1 MPSLTIGEH
10 WAYRAR
16 QQDPLVEVSVL
27 RLGSKAPARVLVRWV
42 ADEFEGMQD
51 WVPPARLKANW
62 AGVDEFRARERR
74 WDGVL
79 AQSEEWPDALFSAV
93 SLAFQLLLDEKLAT
107 LGYNAENGAVK
118 IHDVT
123 TLSAFL
129 ELDAEGLRDA
139 SPTTF
144 EEDGDLIAPLTTA
157 ILIARRA
164 VERKPHRVLQYIERE
179 EAVAQREAIEGRH
192 YPGRNGGWDVSP
204 EICRQ
209 VDEEHGKPVRAILRE
224 WCGADPV
231 EVRHEI
237 AALREEGVRLQ
248 HLATAALD
256 ALRAKGHVKLAYRI
270 EREMG
275 ASRDQ
280 GATIRAVTPNRG
292 HDA

>member
-1 MPSLTIGEH
+1 MSRKDLASLTIGEH

-27 RLGSKAPARVLVRWV
+27 RLGSKAPARVVVRWV

-51 WVPPARLKANW
+51 WVPRARLKANW

-79 AQSEEWPDALFSAV
+79 AESEEWPEAMFSAV
-93 SLAFQLLLDEKLAT
+93 SLAFQLLLDENLAT
-107 LGYNAENGAVK
+107 LGYNAENGVVK

-164 VERKPHRVLQYIERE
+164 VEREPNRVLQYIERE
-179 EAVAQREAIEGRH
+179 EADAQREAIEGRH
-192 YPGRNGGWDVSP
+192 YPDRKGGWDVSP

-224 WCGADPV
+224 WCGAGPV

-237 AALREEGVRLQ
+237 AALREEAERLQ
-248 HLATAALD
+248 KLATSALE
-256 ALRAKGHVKLAYRI
+256 ALRAAGHEGTANRI

-275 ASRDQ
+275 APRERS
-280 GATIRAVTPNRG
+280 
-292 HDA
+292 